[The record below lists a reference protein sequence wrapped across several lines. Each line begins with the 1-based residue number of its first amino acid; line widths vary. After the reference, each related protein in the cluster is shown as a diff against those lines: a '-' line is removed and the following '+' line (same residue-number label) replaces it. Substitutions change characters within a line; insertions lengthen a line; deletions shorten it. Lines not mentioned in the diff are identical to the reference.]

1 MIYRKPVALCCGI
14 LSKIN
19 ICRMYE
25 PRGVVLHDEL
35 LENRSMRF
43 FLNATQRMPLAARL
57 LGVFA
62 VLSALASV
70 VLSAMAAHLPVFA
83 QGVPASFASAQQMMQ
98 FHALAMLV
106 ALLWGPQSSKRWLG
120 CAAAGLF
127 GVGIVLFCINID
139 LRLLLDWQT
148 ARGLVPWGG
157 AAFMLGWLCML
168 WAVFHA

>member
-1 MIYRKPVALCCGI
+1 MSFSLDTTRRWPW
-14 LSKIN
+14 
-19 ICRMYE
+19 R
-25 PRGVVLHDEL
+25 
-35 LENRSMRF
+35 
-43 FLNATQRMPLAARL
+43 ARL
-57 LGVFA
+57 LAAFA

-127 GVGIVLFCINID
+127 GVGIVLFSINID
-139 LRLLLDWQT
+139 LRLLMDWQAT
-148 ARGLVPWGG
+148 RSLVPWGG

-168 WAVFHA
+168 WAVLRA